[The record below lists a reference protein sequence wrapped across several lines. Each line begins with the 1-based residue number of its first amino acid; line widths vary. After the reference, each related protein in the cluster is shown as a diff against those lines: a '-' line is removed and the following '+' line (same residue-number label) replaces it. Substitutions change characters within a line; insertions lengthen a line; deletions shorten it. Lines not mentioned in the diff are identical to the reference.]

1 MLGDFPDH
9 YPIEEKLSII
19 DAYKNGGGV
28 AGLANIIEEDD
39 AQPVNHQYVEQQ
51 QHQLGDDDAVEID
64 LENPEDV
71 KVIENEF
78 RKLYD
83 EIEDLRI

>member
-1 MLGDFPDH
+1 LQPHDDQTQYFDEQQILDEFNHLYNTDHELKQMLGDFPDH

-39 AQPVNHQYVEQQ
+39 AQPVNH
-51 QHQLGDDDAVEID
+51 
-64 LENPEDV
+64 
-71 KVIENEF
+71 
-78 RKLYD
+78 
-83 EIEDLRI
+83 

>member
-1 MLGDFPDH
+1 
-9 YPIEEKLSII
+9 
-19 DAYKNGGGV
+19 
-28 AGLANIIEEDD
+28 
-39 AQPVNHQYVEQQ
+39 VEQQ
-51 QHQLGDDDAVEID
+51 QHHELGDDDAVEID